1 MRKAQ
6 SFCEKSFCEK
16 AWGQELVSIGARG
29 VESRGTGDLVRGP
42 ILGIL
47 MLHAEV
53 FGPITLVKLTLMHGP
68 AHDPQNVCFI
78 SSHQHKKLGLQCE
91 STTSLRH
98 WFNRSC
104 CSLDCSRPVS
114 MMGAW

>member
-1 MRKAQ
+1 MGSR
-6 SFCEKSFCEK
+6 CEE
-16 AWGQELVSIGARG
+16 AWGQEQVSIGARG

-53 FGPITLVKLTLMHGP
+53 FGPITLAKLRLMHGP
-68 AHDPQNVCFI
+68 AHGPQNVCFI
-78 SSHQHKKLGLQCE
+78 SSHQYKKLGLKCE

-98 WFNRSC
+98 C
-104 CSLDCSRPVS
+104 LVQ
-114 MMGAW
+114 